1 MNMGVSGDTEDKE
14 LEAALVED
22 GNDISQYCIIQ
33 SFVIGNLFTYI
44 FCVCLFELLVY
55 IVREIE
61 NECRCMY
68 SSRMTMCVPGSF
80 IAESMKGKMI
90 LTFAARSRLN
100 TTSVCIFCVVCV
112 CMLCAK
118 CGFSPSSDF
127 LAQTLDHSSA
137 QQIRGLRSSYCARV

>member
-1 MNMGVSGDTEDKE
+1 M
-14 LEAALVED
+14 
-22 GNDISQYCIIQ
+22 
-33 SFVIGNLFTYI
+33 
-44 FCVCLFELLVY
+44 
-55 IVREIE
+55 REIE

-100 TTSVCIFCVVCV
+100 TISVCIFCVVCV

-127 LAQTLDHSSA
+127 LAQTLDPSSVVVFCSA
-137 QQIRGLRSSYCARV
+137 SHVTYIFTAIVLHFSALHCDVSSNTGPAGI

>member
-1 MNMGVSGDTEDKE
+1 MGVSGDTKDRE
-14 LEAALVED
+14 LEATLVED

-68 SSRMTMCVPGSF
+68 SSMCVPGSF

-137 QQIRGLRSSYCARV
+137 QQIRGLCSSYCARV